1 MKAFEPCQH
10 FGFLS
15 NRVGK
20 LIQLQVRETIIANG
34 YQFPSSC
41 IGILAQLWS
50 EDGISQKDL
59 SISLFKNKSSIT
71 KMILALERD
80 QMIVRKEDEQ
90 DKRYKKIFLTP
101 RGNDF
106 RKDIEHYNQQLNKQL
121 RKHYNQKD
129 IQLAKEILSTTM
141 QLLSKEII

>member
-1 MKAFEPCQH
+1 MKPFDPYQH

-20 LIQLQVRETIIANG
+20 LINLHVRENILANG

-50 EDGISQKDL
+50 QDGINQKDL
-59 SISLFKNKSSIT
+59 SISLFKNKSSIN

-80 QMIVRKEDEQ
+80 QMIIRKEDEQ
-90 DKRYKKIFLTP
+90 DKRFKKIFLTQ
-101 RGNDF
+101 RGKDF
-106 RKDIEHYNQQLNKQL
+106 RKDIEKYNQNLNKQL
-121 RKHYNQKD
+121 CNHHSQED
-129 IQLAKEILSTTM
+129 IQQAKEILRTTIE
-141 QLLSKEII
+141 LLSKETN